1 MNQIDKIAYSS
12 RIARLDP
19 KGKLCFSL
27 FPLCLCIG
35 TRSIAAGLITLFAMA
50 ALTCMLT
57 GLTLKRYLHF
67 LLIPCGFLLIGTLT
81 IFISRYPAGEPLL
94 AGVTIGQ
101 YQYGISPDSLFQ
113 GIRLC
118 STALGAV
125 CCMYFLSF
133 NTPMTSLFQ
142 CLRGSPLPGV
152 LVSLM
157 ELIYRYIF
165 VIWEEAARMKTAQE
179 ARLGYRGLRQSIQ
192 SAGTLIGTLFFRAY
206 SRCGRICAALEAR
219 GFEGDL
225 HAVQATYAPSKK
237 WYGYTLAFCL
247 VLGAAALAEF
257 MLRRKLG

>member
-27 FPLCLCIG
+27 VPLCLCIG
-35 TRSIAAGLITLFAMA
+35 TRSIAAGDHPVRYGGVNLHVDRANPKTVFA
-50 ALTCMLT
+50 
-57 GLTLKRYLHF
+57 F
-67 LLIPCGFLLIGTLT
+67 
-81 IFISRYPAGEPLL
+81 PADSLWVSPDRHAYNFYQPLSGGERLL

-225 HAVQATYAPSKK
+225 DALQETYAPSKK

-247 VLGAAALAEF
+247 VLAQRR
-257 MLRRKLG
+257 LRNLCSGIG